1 MEEKTSIAAK
11 LNWLR
16 AGVLGANDGIISTA
30 GVVMGVAATGAA
42 LGEIATAGMAAVT
55 AGAVSMAL
63 GEYVSVSAQRDTERA
78 MIPQHAEEVRDTP
91 DDLEADIVST
101 LEKRGLNPETARVAA
116 QELAAGDLLHAHL
129 MVHHNVDSKELTN
142 PWAAA
147 LSSAVAF
154 LLGSIFPLVAVAVAP
169 AGARGPVILIAT
181 VAALCVTGG
190 ISAMLS
196 EGSTVRSV
204 TRLVVGGALA
214 MAITYGLGYLF
225 GEVAL

>member
-78 MIPQHAEEVRDTP
+78 MISQHAEEVRDTP
-91 DDLEADIVST
+91 DDLEADIRST
-101 LEKRGLNPETARVAA
+101 LEKRGLNPETARIAA

-154 LLGSIFPLVAVAVAP
+154 LLGSIFPWWRWWLPPPAP
-169 AGARGPVILIAT
+169 AAPRHPDRHRRRPVRHRRDF
-181 VAALCVTGG
+181 GD
-190 ISAMLS
+190 
-196 EGSTVRSV
+196 
-204 TRLVVGGALA
+204 VVGGIDCAFRHPPGGGWRFSNGNYLR
-214 MAITYGLGYLF
+214 TGLSLW
-225 GEVAL
+225 

>member
-1 MEEKTSIAAK
+1 M
-11 LNWLR
+11 
-16 AGVLGANDGIISTA
+16 
-30 GVVMGVAATGAA
+30 
-42 LGEIATAGMAAVT
+42 
-55 AGAVSMAL
+55 
-63 GEYVSVSAQRDTERA
+63 
-78 MIPQHAEEVRDTP
+78 TP
-91 DDLEADIVST
+91 LTTLEADIRST
-101 LEKRGLNPETARVAA
+101 LEKRGLNPETARIAA

-154 LLGSIFPLVAVAVAP
+154 LLGSIFPLVAVVVAP
-169 AGARGPVILIAT
+169 AGARGLVILIAT
-181 VAALCVTGG
+181 VVALCVTGG

>member
-16 AGVLGANDGIISTA
+16 AGVLGANDGIISTD

-78 MIPQHAEEVRDTP
+78 MISQHAEEVRDTP

-181 VAALCVTGG
+181 VVALCVTGG